1 MNLEINHKNIKM
13 IEVSFFQYLLCLNLH
28 QICLVCLFIHKN
40 NKKKKLY
47 LKKLVKYDH
56 PVMENS

>member
-1 MNLEINHKNIKM
+1 MNFEINHKNIKV

-40 NKKKKLY
+40 NKNKNTVFKKIG
-47 LKKLVKYDH
+47 
-56 PVMENS
+56 EI

>member
-40 NKKKKLY
+40 NKNKKTVF
-47 LKKLVKYDH
+47 KKNG
-56 PVMENS
+56 EI

>member
-28 QICLVCLFIHKN
+28 QICLVCLFIKII
-40 NKKKKLY
+40 KTKKLY
-47 LKKLVKYDH
+47 LKKMVKYDH